1 MDEIKCEALVT
12 AAEQGSLSKAA
23 RLLGYTQPGISRMIH
38 SLEEELGFP
47 LLVRT
52 KKGVALTPNGQTV
65 LPYLKDTLRA
75 ARLAHETG
83 ESIRGLLSGTLTI
96 GCYYSVSS
104 MILPPVLKRFGTDY
118 PQVRIILKEG
128 TNTELAEA
136 LEERTIDLSLAAP
149 PPDTVECDHI
159 PILKDELLV
168 WLPPN
173 HPLARAPSFPI
184 QELASF
190 PFIITQ
196 PGQDTDID
204 RLLSRYHI
212 HPDVHF
218 ATKDA
223 YSTYRMVEAGLGIS
237 FNQSLFA
244 KGWKG
249 NVVTL
254 PFDPPQYIHLGVS
267 IPSLKEASPAAKKF
281 IRYVEEEYGDE
292 KSKAPQSDA
301 RCQGC

>member
-1 MDEIKCEALVT
+1 MDETKCEALVT
-12 AAEQGSLSKAA
+12 AAEQGSLSKATK
-23 RLLGYTQPGISRMIH
+23 LLGYTQPGISRMIH
-38 SLEEELGFP
+38 ALERELGFP

-52 KKGVALTPNGQTV
+52 KRGVALTPNGEAV
-65 LPYLKDTLRA
+65 FPYLKDTLRA

-83 ESIRGLLSGTLTI
+83 ESIRGLLSGTLII

-128 TNTELAEA
+128 TNADLAKA
-136 LEERTIDLSLAAP
+136 LEARTIDLSLAAP
-149 PPDTVECDHI
+149 PPPAVECDHI
-159 PILKDELLV
+159 PILKDELV
-168 WLPPN
+168 AWLPPS
-173 HPLARAPSFPI
+173 HPLAKAPSFPI

-212 HPDVHF
+212 HPDIHF

-223 YSTYRMVEAGLGIS
+223 YSTYRMVESGLGIS

-244 KGWKG
+244 RGLERKSSHRPLRSAPVYPFGHFHP
-249 NVVTL
+249 L
-254 PFDPPQYIHLGVS
+254 PERGLPGGEKIH
-267 IPSLKEASPAAKKF
+267 P
-281 IRYVEEEYGDE
+281 IRGGRVQE
-292 KSKAPQSDA
+292 
-301 RCQGC
+301 C

>member
-1 MDEIKCEALVT
+1 MEESMDEIKCEALVT

-23 RLLGYTQPGISRMIH
+23 KLLGYTQPGISRMIH
-38 SLEEELGFP
+38 SLERELGFP

-52 KKGVALTPNGQTV
+52 KRGVALTPNGEAV
-65 LPYLKDTLRA
+65 FPYLKDTLRA

-83 ESIRGLLSGTLTI
+83 ESIRGLLSGTLII

-118 PQVRIILKEG
+118 PQVRIVLKEG
-128 TNTELAEA
+128 TNADLAKA
-136 LEERTIDLSLAAP
+136 LEDRTIDLSLAAP
-149 PPDTVECDHI
+149 PPPAVECDHI
-159 PILKDELLV
+159 PILKDELV
-168 WLPPN
+168 AWLPPN
-173 HPLARAPSFPI
+173 HPLAKAPSFPI
-184 QELASF
+184 QELGSF
-190 PFIITQ
+190 PFIITE

-212 HPDVHF
+212 HPDIHF

-244 KGWKG
+244 RGWKG
-249 NVVTL
+249 KVATV
-254 PFDPPQYIHLGVS
+254 PFDPPQYIHLGIS

-281 IRYVEEEYGDE
+281 IQYVAEEYGVGNVNI
-292 KSKAPQSDA
+292 PI
-301 RCQGC
+301 RR